1 MNLVLER
8 RILAGCQQAGIVSH
22 RLAQCFH
29 PGAVAL
35 RKIRQHVALHQFL
48 DTGMTDP
55 EPNPAVVLADM
66 RGGRRPPVMAGD
78 AAPDFC
84 PPLPRRPF
92 GLVPKSAGL
101 ARGPLAE

>member
-35 RKIRQHVALHQFL
+35 RKIRQHVAMPPFL

-55 EPNPAVVLADM
+55 EPNPAVVVSDM
-66 RGGRRPPVMAGD
+66 RGDRPQPVMTGEAAADFDAHLLRRPAELPPKNGD
-78 AAPDFC
+78 P
-84 PPLPRRPF
+84 
-92 GLVPKSAGL
+92 
-101 ARGPLAE
+101 ARGHFE